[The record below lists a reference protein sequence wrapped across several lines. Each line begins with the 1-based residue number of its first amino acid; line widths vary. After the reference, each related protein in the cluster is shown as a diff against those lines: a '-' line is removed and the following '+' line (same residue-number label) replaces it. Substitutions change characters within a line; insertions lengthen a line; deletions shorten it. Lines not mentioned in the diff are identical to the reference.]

1 MFYLLYYTED
11 MDLKK
16 GFILIHCQIIFL
28 PTNVKYHRDE
38 VITL

>member
-16 GFILIHCQIIFL
+16 GFILIHCQIIIF
-28 PTNVKYHRDE
+28 TNKCE
-38 VITL
+38 IS